1 MYPRASG
8 VPDEK
13 SFSRVT
19 GSAEKST
26 LKGLLLVSLL
36 LIVRVVFRG
45 LELTGVVRRV
55 REVLC
60 AGAIVKPEVEPTKE
74 KFAFDKPMLDMERFS
89 VPLFSMT
96 TK

>member
-19 GSAEKST
+19 GSAEKTT

-36 LIVRVVFRG
+36 LIVRVVLSG
-45 LELTGVVRRV
+45 VELTGVVRRF

-60 AGAIVKPEVEPTKE
+60 AGATVKPEVEPTKE
-74 KFAFDKPMLDMERFS
+74 KFAPDKPMLDMERFA

-96 TK
+96 TE